1 MSRLSPICSTN
12 DALPRTSPVIVFRM
26 LYSTQPP
33 PLEDYTGIHCVNCP
47 DGHVIMASIAAANPG
62 LVSLVGIHAG
72 GFAVPSGT
80 EPDFRT
86 PEGNALNSFYGVSG
100 YPSGVINRHAF
111 TGGTVRNRGYWVS
124 DVAEILALPSP
135 VN

>member
-1 MSRLSPICSTN
+1 MSILSYIRSSRSILMKKFFSLILFLPTLVHGQ
-12 DALPRTSPVIVFRM
+12 ALVATSPEDRTA
-26 LYSTQPP
+26 L
-33 PLEDYTGIHCVNCP
+33 LEDYTGIHCVNCP

-86 PEGNALNSFYGVSG
+86 AEGNALNSFYG
-100 YPSGVINRHAF
+100 
-111 TGGTVRNRGYWVS
+111 
-124 DVAEILALPSP
+124 SP
-135 VN
+135 AIHQG